1 LLYNLDL
8 LRLKRIPNRS
18 ITVVVSIT
26 MPVKT
31 YTKEQLAK
39 RLPTVKPMIV
49 RAFDLESE
57 KKVSKDMIALLKT
70 LIATHTLV
78 KLTTDDIEVLIGGTF
93 KTQWEEGEDARTAEK
108 SARKAE
114 ATAKAQATRA
124 AKKKTE

>member
-1 LLYNLDL
+1 
-8 LRLKRIPNRS
+8 
-18 ITVVVSIT
+18 

-57 KKVSKDMIALLKT
+57 KKVSKEMIALLKE
-70 LIATHTLV
+70 LIAAQELAEL
-78 KLTTDDIEVLIGGTF
+78 KTDQIEELIDGTF
-93 KTQWEEGEDARTAEK
+93 KTKWEEGEDARTAEK
-108 SARKAE
+108 KARKAE

-124 AKKKTE
+124 AKKKAE